1 MAMSQDQVEDIPI
14 RQIRPSRLL
23 LLRPLGPLDFAKI
36 TELSESM
43 KSVGQLQP
51 ILVSE
56 RLSDCSYEVVF
67 GNHRL
72 EACKRLGWQTIRC
85 YVRTSLLDV
94 NMARS
99 PGAALEGMAGVQ
111 IHPEHFPLLA
121 VTLQRMG
128 FTDPTF
134 QEWKTG
140 QRFGLS
146 RPLSS
151 LLEWHVRG
159 FADGMLDSEVE
170 ISRNWLQHLTA
181 RSGSYYSPLLRI
193 LDRIGIPFSVLGR
206 ILPDAAYVYLPE
218 LFGQMIPLEVPS
230 ITF

>member
-1 MAMSQDQVEDIPI
+1 MAMSQDQVQDIPI

-56 RLSDCSYEVVF
+56 RLSDGSYEVVS

-99 PGAALEGMAGVQ
+99 PGAALEGLVGVQ

-121 VTLQRMG
+121 VMLQRAG
-128 FTDPTF
+128 FTDPIF

-140 QRFGLS
+140 QRFGVS

-159 FADGMLDSEVE
+159 FEDGMLDSEVE
-170 ISRNWLQHLTA
+170 ISRNWLQHLAA

-193 LDRIGIPFSVLGR
+193 LDRIGIPFSVVGR
-206 ILPDAAYVYLPE
+206 VLPDAAYVYLPE

>member
-1 MAMSQDQVEDIPI
+1 MTVRTELKLDRAYRRLVIAMSQDQVQDIPI

-36 TELSESM
+36 IELSESM

-56 RLSDCSYEVVF
+56 RLSDGSYEVVS

-99 PGAALEGMAGVQ
+99 PGAALEGLSVQ
-111 IHPEHFPLLA
+111 IHPMHFPLLT
-121 VTLQRMG
+121 VMLQRTG
-128 FTDPTF
+128 FTDPIF

-146 RPLSS
+146 RPLSDM
-151 LLEWHVRG
+151 LEWHIRG
-159 FADGMLDSEVE
+159 FAD
-170 ISRNWLQHLTA
+170 
-181 RSGSYYSPLLRI
+181 
-193 LDRIGIPFSVLGR
+193 
-206 ILPDAAYVYLPE
+206 
-218 LFGQMIPLEVPS
+218 
-230 ITF
+230 

>member
-1 MAMSQDQVEDIPI
+1 
-14 RQIRPSRLL
+14 
-23 LLRPLGPLDFAKI
+23 
-36 TELSESM
+36 M

-56 RLSDCSYEVVF
+56 RLSDGSYEVVS

-85 YVRTSLLDV
+85 YVRTSLLDI

-99 PGAALEGMAGVQ
+99 PGAALEGIVGVQ

-121 VTLQRMG
+121 VMLQQMG
-128 FTDPTF
+128 FTDPIF

-140 QRFGLS
+140 QRFGLA

-170 ISRNWLQHLTA
+170 ISRNWLQHLAA

-193 LDRIGIPFSVLGR
+193 LDRIGIPFSVVGR

>member
-1 MAMSQDQVEDIPI
+1 MAPDQVQDIPI
-14 RQIRPSRLL
+14 CQIRPSRLL
-23 LLRPLGPLDFAKI
+23 LLRPLGPIDFAKI
-36 TELSESM
+36 AELSESM
-43 KSVGQLQP
+43 KAVGQLQP

-56 RLSDCSYEVVF
+56 RLSDGSYEVVS
-67 GNHRL
+67 GNHRF

-99 PGAALEGMAGVQ
+99 PGAALEGIVGVR

-121 VTLQRMG
+121 VMLQRTG
-128 FTDPTF
+128 FTDPIF

-159 FADGMLDSEVE
+159 FADGLLDSEVE
-170 ISRNWLQHLTA
+170 ISRNWLQHLIA

-193 LDRIGIPFSVLGR
+193 LDRIGIPFSVVGR

-218 LFGQMIPLEVPS
+218 LFGQMIPVQVPS